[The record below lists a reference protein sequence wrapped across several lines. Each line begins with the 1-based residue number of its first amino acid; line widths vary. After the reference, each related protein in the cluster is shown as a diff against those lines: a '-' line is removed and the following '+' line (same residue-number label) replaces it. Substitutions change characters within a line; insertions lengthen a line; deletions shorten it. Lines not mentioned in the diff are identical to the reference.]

1 MRYGI
6 TRFERYVPIIEGM
19 QVVVSYD
26 NYSIIQITEESFQH
40 FPENL
45 RFVELTEAEAA
56 AWKFYGAVRGYRS
69 AYSDAEGLEP
79 DADELAKGKRKTK
92 IYMIEETT
100 NATVSLMKKVFK
112 CNILDVYDSRENQE
126 YKEEILA
133 FIDSLQTIK
142 QICYQKERL
151 LGTEMSKT
159 QLKELYLWDDDMNSR
174 VGRHEYTI
182 GF

>member
-1 MRYGI
+1 MKYGI
-6 TRFERYVPIIEGM
+6 TRFKRYVPVIEGM
-19 QVVVSYD
+19 RVVVSYD
-26 NYSIIQITEESFQH
+26 HYSIIEIANEVFEQ
-40 FPENL
+40 FPKDL
-45 RFVELTEAEAA
+45 RFVELTESEAS
-56 AWKFYGAVRGYRS
+56 AWKFYGSVRGYRS
-69 AYSDAEGLEP
+69 AYSDVEGLEP

-100 NATVSLMKKVFK
+100 SATVSLMKKIFK

-126 YKEEILA
+126 YKEEILS

-151 LGTEMSKT
+151 LGTEMSKI
-159 QLKELYLWDDDMNSR
+159 QLKELYLWDDDTNSR
-174 VGRHEYTI
+174 VGKHEYTI